1 MQLGKKMIGEA
12 LQIIL
17 TSDNTQEV
25 SFWWIMQTAV
35 TVSLWRSH
43 PAFSWS
49 PFSFNSRLWRIHKN
63 SVYLQFLNP
72 QNQIQ
77 GICWFS
83 LPFTMQFAKDL
94 IEFRICCCSSL
105 IFFTETMPTV
115 SLQFFAGCSLQ
126 IDVVL
131 GYLADI
137 WLLCSHT
144 DGQGAQSDSKGAP
157 HNI

>member
-1 MQLGKKMIGEA
+1 
-12 LQIIL
+12 
-17 TSDNTQEV
+17 
-25 SFWWIMQTAV
+25 MQTVV

-43 PAFSWS
+43 PAFSWP
-49 PFSFNSRLWRIHKN
+49 PFSFNSCLWRIHKS

-72 QNQIQ
+72 QNRIQ

-83 LPFTMQFAKDL
+83 LPFTMQFGKDL

-131 GYLADI
+131 GI
-137 WLLCSHT
+137 WPTSGSCVRTPMDKERKATQKVRLTIYNLV
-144 DGQGAQSDSKGAP
+144 
-157 HNI
+157 